1 MSEVEWRL
9 TAESAQSIRRTVGE
23 NIRRER
29 ELAGLGLGD
38 LAEHSGVSRNTIW
51 RMEAGKQEPRLA
63 TVIALSFALHV
74 PLKVLLADLPVP
86 SDARGSG
93 R

>member
-1 MSEVEWRL
+1 MSEIEWRL
-9 TAESAQSIRRTVGE
+9 TAESAKSIRETVGK

-38 LAEHSGVSRNTIW
+38 LAERSGISRNTIS
-51 RMEAGKQEPRLA
+51 RMEAGRQEPRLA

-74 PLKVLLADLPVP
+74 PLKVLVADLPAPPDV
-86 SDARGSG
+86 RGSG